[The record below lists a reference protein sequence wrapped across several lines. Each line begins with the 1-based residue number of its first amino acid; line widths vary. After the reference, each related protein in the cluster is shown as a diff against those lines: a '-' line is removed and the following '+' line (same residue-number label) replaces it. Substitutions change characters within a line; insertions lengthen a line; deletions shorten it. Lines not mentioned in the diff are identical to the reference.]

1 MQIAWGNWMMPKG
14 MNWGKSKWY
23 RDRDNRRESAGMRE
37 DETTLEGV
45 QYLIVSQ
52 AKWESE
58 NAHELN
64 ELSDTTLENG
74 FVLSLH

>member
-1 MQIAWGNWMMPKG
+1 
-14 MNWGKSKWY
+14 
-23 RDRDNRRESAGMRE
+23 MRE